1 MASNRHVEVVKL
13 EDVIEI
19 RRGISWSTKQECK
32 EPDDTTVPVVRIPN
46 VQDRL
51 DLADLLFLR
60 GITHQGRLR
69 YAVSR
74 GWSLMV
80 ASNGNPDRVGNCV
93 FIDHDM
99 EVVFASFLIALG
111 TRDSERLRPQ
121 FLYQLLC
128 SVEIQRAIT
137 RNVQGSTGLS
147 NINLDLLMKTN
158 ICLPPPSIQDQ
169 IITKLSSLD
178 TTIDATRAVIAQARK
193 FKTALL
199 HDLLNHGLPGKKT
212 KFRQVRLGDVFIERR
227 EKGIEG
233 LPVMSVTASGLV
245 RRDSLDRRVES
256 DLRPDQHLLV
266 RKGDIAYN
274 MMRMWQGVFGLADFD
289 GFVSPAYVVITPTQG
304 MRPLYAKY
312 LFEHPATVHLFHLYS
327 QGIVEDRL
335 RLYFEQFK
343 SIPVRIVAEE
353 KVQQQI
359 ADTLM
364 AVDTRIAT
372 LSDELTRMSELKS
385 ALSQVL
391 LMGQVQ
397 VKANE
402 ARQCR
407 KK

>member
-1 MASNRHVEVVKL
+1 MASKSNTQVAMPLRFSDLAEVNPRTPVVLPDDAEISFIPMADVNETGHWVNRQVRRLADVKTGYTVFQEGDILFAKITPCAENGKGCHATGLVKGIGFGSTEFHVLRAKSGVNPRIVFHLAQDRFVRAKAGTVMGGSAGQQRVPADFFKL
-13 EDVIEI
+13 FHLPPGILADQNRKVNLLDAVDDAIEIISDVI
-19 RRGISWSTKQECK
+19 TQ
-32 EPDDTTVPVVRIPN
+32 
-46 VQDRL
+46 
-51 DLADLLFLR
+51 
-60 GITHQGRLR
+60 
-69 YAVSR
+69 
-74 GWSLMV
+74 
-80 ASNGNPDRVGNCV
+80 
-93 FIDHDM
+93 
-99 EVVFASFLIALG
+99 
-111 TRDSERLRPQ
+111 TRQVKS
-121 FLYQLLC
+121 
-128 SVEIQRAIT
+128 
-137 RNVQGSTGLS
+137 
-147 NINLDLLMKTN
+147 
-158 ICLPPPSIQDQ
+158 
-169 IITKLSSLD
+169 
-178 TTIDATRAVIAQARK
+178 
-193 FKTALL
+193 ALL

-289 GFVSPAYVVITPTQG
+289 GFVSPAYVVVTPTQG

-335 RLYFEQFK
+335 RLYFEQFR
-343 SIPVRIVAEE
+343 SIPLRIVAEE

-359 ADTLM
+359 ADALM

-372 LSDELTRMSELKS
+372 LSDELTRMSDLKS

-391 LMGQVQ
+391 LTGA
-397 VKANE
+397 KITINNG
-402 ARQCR
+402 
-407 KK
+407 K